1 MGPVLTDSP
10 AFCSSA
16 AESPT
21 FPTSAE
27 AKPCRLN
34 ASWALPCRDNCV
46 PGAAFPKLGS
56 EQSSVPAD
64 WHGGRV
70 LILWGQCLVYLLI
83 QMFVLSAVCIELGIG
98 ISSKEM
104 AGVCPVM
111 R

>member
-1 MGPVLTDSP
+1 MGPVLTGSP

-46 PGAAFPKLGS
+46 PGAAFPNLGS
-56 EQSSVPAD
+56 GQSSVPAD
-64 WHGGRV
+64 WHGGAGANSV
-70 LILWGQCLVYLLI
+70 GAVPCLPI
-83 QMFVLSAVCIELGIG
+83 DSDVC
-98 ISSKEM
+98 S
-104 AGVCPVM
+104 VCCLH
-111 R
+111 